1 MIATVPVES
10 VADTALLTAHF
21 RALETDRPDAHF
33 FDPFARMLTGERGP
47 ELVKRLP
54 DPSLTAASCIVRTCV
69 FDELIIQGI
78 AENGVDTVVNLGAG
92 LDTRP
97 YRLSLPASLTW
108 IEVDAAEV
116 LAYKKS
122 KLRGCAPMCTLEA
135 EHLDITD
142 ADERRGFLDRLC
154 ERANRALVLTEG
166 LLTYLTREQVACL
179 ASDLARP
186 QFKWWLTDIV
196 SSTALRLMGS
206 RTETSLAPC
215 PEVRLQFAPEEGTD
229 FFQPY
234 GWNAV
239 EFRSYEEE
247 SRRLNR
253 WELPPWLL
261 ISHILGWPWLASW
274 LYAIIKLE
282 GTERAAL
289 G

>member
-1 MIATVPVES
+1 MTATVS
-10 VADTALLTAHF
+10 FKSGFDTSLLTAYF

-33 FDPFARMLTGERGP
+33 CDPFARMLAGERGP

-54 DPSLTAASCIVRTCV
+54 APSLTAASCIVRTCV
-69 FDELIIQGI
+69 LDELIIQGV
-78 AENGVDTVVNLGAG
+78 AEDGIDTVVNLGAG
-92 LDTRP
+92 LDMRP
-97 YRLSLPASLTW
+97 HRLPLPPSLTW
-108 IEVDAAEV
+108 IEVDGAEV

-122 KLRGCAPMCTLEA
+122 KLAGCAPTCTLEA
-135 EHLDITD
+135 QHLDITD
-142 ADERRGFLDRLC
+142 ADERRRFLDRLC
-154 ERANRALVLTEG
+154 ERANRALVLAEG

-179 ASDLARP
+179 ASDLRARP

-196 SSTALRLMGS
+196 SSTALQLMGS
-206 RTETSLAPC
+206 RTETGLAPC
-215 PEVRLQFAPEEGTD
+215 PEVRLQFAPEEGAD

-261 ISHILGWPWLASW
+261 LIHVLGWPWLAPW
-274 LYAIIKLE
+274 LHAIIKLE
-282 GTERAAL
+282 RAE
-289 G
+289 

>member
-33 FDPFARMLTGERGP
+33 CDPFARILAGERGA
-47 ELVKRLP
+47 ELVKGLP
-54 DPSLTAASCIVRTCV
+54 GPSLTAASCIVRTCV
-69 FDELIIQGI
+69 LDELVIQGI
-78 AENGVDTVVNLGAG
+78 AEDGIDTVVNLGAG

-122 KLRGCAPMCTLEA
+122 KLRVYTPTCTLEA

-154 ERANRALVLTEG
+154 ERANRALLLTEG

-179 ASDLARP
+179 ASDLRARP
-186 QFKWWLTDIV
+186 QFRWWLTDIV
-196 SSTALRLMGS
+196 SSSALQRMAS
-206 RTETSLAPC
+206 RTETGLAPC
-215 PEVRLQFAPEEGTD
+215 PDVKAAIRARG
-229 FFQPY
+229 
-234 GWNAV
+234 
-239 EFRSYEEE
+239 RS
-247 SRRLNR
+247 
-253 WELPPWLL
+253 
-261 ISHILGWPWLASW
+261 
-274 LYAIIKLE
+274 
-282 GTERAAL
+282 
-289 G
+289 